1 MKGRYDPTDF
11 GMHRHFCAR
20 CGKEFYSV
28 DEIGPDVVCPDCFWE
43 YIQRLYERRGVRKE
57 GRK

>member
-1 MKGRYDPTDF
+1 MKDRYDPTDF

-43 YIQRLYERRGVRKE
+43 YIQRLFERRGRE
-57 GRK
+57 